1 LSVARQADSHLEIQ
15 KQENLQLKE
24 TIDRM
29 RFELDEAKTTAQGHS
44 RGVTGSSGAPTLSR
58 NLGAEISRRLVEAE
72 VSEEEEDSYVETVV
86 TRQRTRVSCA
96 SPGSKHQ
103 LTSQK
108 VGNRSQRQGQPSGLP
123 IIQIEEDE
131 REYADV
137 GTETEPIEAPNLI
150 EAGPS
155 LSSPPAYTADPD
167 PLYVQEI
174 LDKAHPRGVVNGMG
188 DYDGVVQKTGLR
200 CTVLEDELRARR
212 AKFGEICKSSFRAG
226 IFHIDEIADLP
237 AGTGRDKIIGYVHL
251 DPAFFSKYG
260 SYVLAAFAGEFA

>member
-1 LSVARQADSHLEIQ
+1 MEHEVKRLEQDLSVARQAESHLEVQ

-29 RFELDEAKTTAQGHS
+29 RFELDEAKTTAQSHS

-86 TRQRTRVSCA
+86 TRQRTRVSVWSN
-96 SPGSKHQ
+96 SPSWH
-103 LTSQK
+103 LTIQK
-108 VGNRSQRQGQPSGLP
+108 VGNRSQSHSLP
-123 IIQIEEDE
+123 GDAATVQFEEEE

-167 PLYVQEI
+167 PLYAQEI
-174 LDKAHPRGVVNGMG
+174 LDKAHPRGIVTGMG
-188 DYDGVVQKTGLR
+188 DYDAIVQTTGLR
-200 CTVLEDELRARR
+200 CTVLEDELKSRR
-212 AKFGEICKSSFRAG
+212 SKFGEIRKS
-226 IFHIDEIADLP
+226 
-237 AGTGRDKIIGYVHL
+237 
-251 DPAFFSKYG
+251 
-260 SYVLAAFAGEFA
+260 AAWRSVELR